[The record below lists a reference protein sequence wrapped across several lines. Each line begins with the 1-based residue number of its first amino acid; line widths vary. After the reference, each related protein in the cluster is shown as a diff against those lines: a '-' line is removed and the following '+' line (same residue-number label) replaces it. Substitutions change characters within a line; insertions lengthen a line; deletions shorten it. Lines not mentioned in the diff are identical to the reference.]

1 MLLPLFTKLEGGSLD
16 RRRTA
21 IGPSAGAMVVRRRL
35 SSSDPPAR
43 TLFCLACLG
52 GYGKWGVLVSVCTT
66 SPLLI
71 QILPEVSTVREGLF
85 PQDYLSRV

>member
-1 MLLPLFTKLEGGSLD
+1 MNQSLVLLPLFTKLEGGSLD

-21 IGPSAGAMVVRRRL
+21 IGPFVGAMVVRRRL
-35 SSSDPPAR
+35 SLSDPPAR

-52 GYGKWGVLVSVCTT
+52 GVVVRSARTT

-71 QILPEVSTVREGLF
+71 QILPEVSTVREH
-85 PQDYLSRV
+85 V

>member
-1 MLLPLFTKLEGGSLD
+1 M
-16 RRRTA
+16 A
-21 IGPSAGAMVVRRRL
+21 A
-35 SSSDPPAR
+35 PPAHAGHSGPCRPCIPFPHFLPVAVISLSPHVPVR
-43 TLFCLACLG
+43 TLFCLARLG
-52 GYGKWGVLVSVCTT
+52 GEWGVVVRSACTT